1 MNKNTLVL
9 LYLSLSSVAG
19 GMAFKDTFDYSMII
33 GIGLAIVCLVSA
45 GYFLGKRKKDS

>member
-9 LYLSLSSVAG
+9 LYLSLASVAG
-19 GMAFKDTFDYSMII
+19 GRALKDTFDYSMII

-45 GYFLGKRKKDS
+45 G